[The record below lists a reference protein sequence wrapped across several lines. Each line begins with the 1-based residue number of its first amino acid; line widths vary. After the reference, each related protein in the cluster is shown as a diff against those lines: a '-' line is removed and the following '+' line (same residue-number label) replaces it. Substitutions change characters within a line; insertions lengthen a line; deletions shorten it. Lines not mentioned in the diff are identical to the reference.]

1 MIRINYDALGIAA
14 SLACAI
20 HCALLPLIL
29 TSLPLFGTNI
39 INNAAF
45 EYGMI
50 ALALV
55 VGVYSLWHGFKRH
68 HHRYSPLLLFGSG
81 MALLFL
87 KQIFHQ
93 YQLYFLIPAVV
104 SIVMAH
110 IINYRLCRKDGCRH

>member
-1 MIRINYDALGIAA
+1 MMRINYDALGIAA

-93 YQLYFLIPAVV
+93 YQLYFLIPAVA

-110 IINYRLCRKDGCRH
+110 IINFRLCRKDGCRH

>member
-87 KQIFHQ
+87 KQMFHQ

>member
-14 SLACAI
+14 SLACAV

-55 VGVYSLWHGFKRH
+55 VGVYSLGHGFKRH

-87 KQIFHQ
+87 KQVFHQ